1 MATKV
6 GLKHVEKATAVRD
19 LPNRTQE
26 ETKFNTYRKTAIIVG
41 VLFIIGTVAGV
52 LSGVFTTP
60 ILDTPDYLSEV
71 AVNESQIILGSLLVL
86 VMGFPLAMIP
96 VMMFPIFRKYNEPLA
111 LGAVVFRGVLEA
123 VTYIFMVICWL
134 ALIPLSQ
141 EFVKAGSPDASYFQ
155 ALGALL
161 TDGVYWTNHILA
173 LVFTI
178 GAAMLY
184 WLFYKTKLIPG
195 WLALWG
201 FIGAVLYFAAPIANM
216 FDPQN
221 LPLSL
226 GVKWGY
232 LMIPLA
238 IQEMVF
244 ALWLIVKG
252 FNPTAA
258 TALFIKQS

>member
-1 MATKV
+1 MTIK
-6 GLKHVEKATAVRD
+6 GSLQSTEKSTIASKAASSSKAST
-19 LPNRTQE
+19 N
-26 ETKFNTYRKTAIIVG
+26 RKTALIVG

-52 LSGVFTTP
+52 LSGLITLP
-60 ILDTPDYLSEV
+60 ILGAPDYLREV
-71 AVNESQIILGSLLVL
+71 AANESQIVSGALLIL

-96 VMMFPIFRKYNEPLA
+96 VMMFPIFKKYNEPLA

-123 VTYIFMVICWL
+123 VTYMVIVICYL
-134 ALIPLSQ
+134 SLIAVSQ
-141 EFVKAGSPDASYFQ
+141 EFATAGAADASYFQ

-161 TDGVYWTNHILA
+161 KQAVYWTEYILA

-201 FIGAVLYFAAPIANM
+201 FIGAILYFAAPIANM
-216 FDPQN
+216 FDPQH

-252 FNPTAA
+252 FNRAA
-258 TALFIKQS
+258 IFSE

>member
-1 MATKV
+1 VKEEEMSIKRSLQATETPSTT
-6 GLKHVEKATAVRD
+6 GKAASYTEV
-19 LPNRTQE
+19 
-26 ETKFNTYRKTAIIVG
+26 NTHRKTAVIVG

-52 LSGVFTTP
+52 LSGLITLP
-60 ILDTPDYLSEV
+60 ILGAPDYLREV
-71 AVNESQIILGSLLVL
+71 VANESRIVSGALLIL

-96 VMMFPIFRKYNEPLA
+96 VMMFPIFKKYNEPLA

-123 VTYIFMVICWL
+123 VTYMVIVICTL
-134 ALIPLSQ
+134 SLIAVGR
-141 EFVKAGSPDASYFQ
+141 EFVNAGAADAATFQ
-155 ALGALL
+155 ALGGLL
-161 TDGVYWTNHILA
+161 KQAVYWTEHILA

-201 FIGAVLYFAAPIANM
+201 FIGAILYFAAAIANM
-216 FDPQN
+216 LDPQH

-252 FNPTAA
+252 FNRAA
-258 TALFIKQS
+258 IFSE